1 MAGGLEHLSC
11 EEGLKVQDLLS
22 LGKGHFQGK
31 LVAAPQYLQGGY
43 EKTDKLFMIAYSVRK
58 RNKHKLK
65 EEIQTGRKRKLFH
78 PADSQGVNRLSRE
91 FVQSP
96 SLEAFKIRLD
106 KSLSSLA

>member
-78 PADSQGVNRLSRE
+78 PADSQAVEQVIQRVCTVSILGS
-91 FVQSP
+91 FQ
-96 SLEAFKIRLD
+96 D
-106 KSLSSLA
+106 TTG